1 MLAPH
6 TPYWPLLAPVLER
19 CKGIAHIT
27 GGGIPGNV
35 ARILP
40 AGCAAHLRAG
50 SWPEPPIFDRI
61 RAYGEI
67 DDDEMMR
74 VFNIGLGL
82 VIAVDPA
89 DAAGVLATLPGA
101 TAVGQ
106 VVPRGAGP
114 AVVVAPAE
122 PTAAR

>member
-1 MLAPH
+1 
-6 TPYWPLLAPVLER
+6 
-19 CKGIAHIT
+19 
-27 GGGIPGNV
+27 
-35 ARILP
+35 
-40 AGCAAHLRAG
+40 
-50 SWPEPPIFDRI
+50 
-61 RAYGEI
+61 
-67 DDDEMMR
+67 MMR